1 MIKGEQK
8 ENKKLNKNK
17 KPKLL
22 IKCKTWQIEL
32 ANNCQPSFE
41 QGHEFNKLRQQTVSP
56 PKVGHRF
63 FSLAKMAKVFFMIS
77 YKVN

>member
-41 QGHEFNKLRQQTVSP
+41 QGHEFNKLRQQTLSP
-56 PKVGHRF
+56 PKSRPQIFQSGQNGKSF
-63 FSLAKMAKVFFMIS
+63 FYDQL
-77 YKVN
+77 